1 MTEYEAELINQKD
14 REDNSVLITVGLK
27 DKKTGELLDKM
38 DVGLSNH
45 QLEDG
50 KFEDR
55 LKRYGR
61 KLRDRYKDESC
72 KPCSDKSGTKVNI

>member
-1 MTEYEAELINQKD
+1 MTEYEAELLEQKD

-27 DKKTGELLDKM
+27 DKETGELLDKM

-50 KFEDR
+50 KFEKR

-61 KLRDRYKDESC
+61 KLRDRYNDESC
-72 KPCSDKSGTKVNI
+72 NPCSDKSGTKVNI